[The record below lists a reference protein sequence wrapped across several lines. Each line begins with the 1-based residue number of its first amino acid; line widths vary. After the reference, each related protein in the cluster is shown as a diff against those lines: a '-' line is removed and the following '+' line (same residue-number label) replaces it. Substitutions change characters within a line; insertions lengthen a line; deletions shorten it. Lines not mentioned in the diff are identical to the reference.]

1 MEDFEGNR
9 TVVLEI
15 AGEMDGG
22 HATTPELTLE
32 RVATAQGLGERGRGV
47 GDDGGSIG
55 SRDDPNLR
63 LPGELRQRAAAG
75 RSGGAGRP
83 CGDVDRGLQR
93 IDLWR
98 HGSLQARFGDSA
110 THPHLC
116 FHLIVEPEPTKSTSG
131 VGRSLMAALHG
142 VAWQRGRSLL
152 ILNARQGGP
161 AVGFYKGSATRR
173 WEWFPGTR
181 SGRRES
187 GTTMSPSIS
196 NWRCDRPTPG

>member
-75 RSGGAGRP
+75 RAGGAGRP
-83 CGDVDRGLQR
+83 CGDVDRGL
-93 IDLWR
+93 
-98 HGSLQARFGDSA
+98 
-110 THPHLC
+110 
-116 FHLIVEPEPTKSTSG
+116 
-131 VGRSLMAALHG
+131 
-142 VAWQRGRSLL
+142 
-152 ILNARQGGP
+152 
-161 AVGFYKGSATRR
+161 
-173 WEWFPGTR
+173 
-181 SGRRES
+181 
-187 GTTMSPSIS
+187 
-196 NWRCDRPTPG
+196 